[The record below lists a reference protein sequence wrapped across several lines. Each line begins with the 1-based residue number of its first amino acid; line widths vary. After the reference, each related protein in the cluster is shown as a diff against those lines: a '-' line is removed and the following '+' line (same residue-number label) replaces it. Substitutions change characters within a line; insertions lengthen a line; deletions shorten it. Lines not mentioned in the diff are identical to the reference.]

1 MSPTWESPDARR
13 ARHADVAASAAVAGL
28 VAIALALGGGVR
40 GLALLAG
47 TVLGGGVSM
56 AVLSARRAGWDWGVA
71 GRILAVYGVVVAL
84 LWGVGRALGY
94 Q

>member
-13 ARHADVAASAAVAGL
+13 ARHADVAASAVAAGSVAV
-28 VAIALALGGGVR
+28 ALALGGGVR
-40 GLALLAG
+40 GIGLLAG
-47 TVLGGGVSM
+47 TVFGGGVSM

-71 GRILAVYGVVVAL
+71 WRILAVYGLAVAL